1 MIIDSHVHAG
11 WSDTLRHSY
20 DTFEDIGV
28 SLRRMDEC
36 GIDKAV
42 ILPIG
47 DDGFERHNRET
58 ADIVARDPG
67 RLVGYAKVSQKQ
79 DAGRVEPMLREAFEK
94 LGLAGLLLHGH
105 PTREIMEVMDHY
117 RKPILTDVFGEVYPL
132 RYVAEQYPAVPIIIA
147 HMGEFL
153 SINGQVR
160 QTTLWLA
167 RTCTNI
173 YFDTS
178 SVCDHEWLE
187 RAVTEGLAHKMIF
200 GSDGPDL
207 HCGVELARVKYLKL
221 PAEQEAMVLGGTIA
235 RLLGMQDGP
244 FTTMP

>member
-11 WSDTLRHSY
+11 SSDTLRHSY
-20 DTFEDIGV
+20 DTFEDIRV

-58 ADIVARDPG
+58 AEIVGQHPD

-79 DAGRVEPMLREAFEK
+79 DAGRVEQMLRVAFEK
-94 LGLAGLLLHGH
+94 LGLRGLKLHGD
-105 PTREIMEVMDHY
+105 PTREIMEVMNHY
-117 RKPILTDVFGEVYPL
+117 RKPILADVYGEVYGL

-147 HMGEFL
+147 HMGKFL
-153 SINGQVR
+153 GFDGAMR
-160 QTTLWLA
+160 QTVLWLV
-167 RTCTNI
+167 RTYPNL

-178 SVCDHEWLE
+178 SVDEHEWLE
-187 RAVTEGLAHKMIF
+187 RTVAEGLAHKMIF

-207 HCGVELARVKYLKL
+207 HCGVELARIRFLHL
-221 PAEQEAMVLGGTIA
+221 AAEQEAMVLGGTIA
-235 RLLGMQDGP
+235 RLLGI
-244 FTTMP
+244 